1 MDQPDYSKYSEPELR
16 QIRKHIDAALYP
28 ERVAEIEARLAS
40 LAAAPREI
48 PVDEEGPALPVTVAG
63 ISRRI
68 GAFIIDSLILA
79 LIGAIIGAC
88 LRDQLMALGPWGRVV
103 GFVIATCYFGVP
115 QSRIG
120 GGQSLGMRILG
131 LRVIRPDGAALGLG
145 ASLLRAAIFC
155 LAYFLS
161 NLPAAFTSL
170 NEWVASGLSMLLF
183 GVTFCVFYLLLFNR
197 RTRQSLHDL
206 AVGAFVVRAT
216 RGPLALPA
224 TGVWRGHA
232 AVVAASLVAFCV
244 AGVWMARPG
253 ATDTA
258 LGGMLRVQH
267 VVMEIPGVTGAT
279 VMVSANLGDG
289 GGFNLL
295 NINAIVDAST
305 PDREALARHIAKLA
319 LENYANAKQMKT
331 VTVTLTSGFDIG
343 IAQFWRSQDYNHTP
357 QEWRVSSPP
366 A

>member
-1 MDQPDYSKYSEPELR
+1 MDQPDYSKYSESELR
-16 QIRKHIDAALYP
+16 QICKHIDAVRYP
-28 ERVAEIEARLAS
+28 ERVVEIQARLAA

-48 PVDEEGPALPVTVAG
+48 SAAEEGPALPATVAG
-63 ISRRI
+63 VWCRI
-68 GAFIIDSLILA
+68 GAFLIDSLILA
-79 LIGAIIGAC
+79 LIGVIVGAC

-103 GFVIATCYFGVP
+103 GFVIATFYFGVP

-120 GGQSLGMRILG
+120 RGQSLGMTILG
-131 LRVIRPDGAALGLG
+131 LRVIRPDGSALGLG
-145 ASLLRAAIFC
+145 SALLRAAIFC
-155 LAYFLS
+155 MAYFLS

-206 AVGAFVVRAT
+206 AVGAFVIRAT
-216 RGPLALPA
+216 RGPLALPTA
-224 TGVWRGHA
+224 RAWRGHA
-232 AVVAASLVAFCV
+232 AIVAASLMGFGV

-253 ATDTA
+253 ASDNA
-258 LGGMLRVQH
+258 FGGMLRVRH

-295 NINAIVDAST
+295 NINAIVDTST

-319 LENYANAKQMKT
+319 LENYANAKQMKA

-343 IAQFWRSQDYNHTP
+343 IAQFWQSQNYTHTP
-357 QEWRVSSPP
+357 QEWRVALLP
-366 A
+366 